1 MITRL
6 LLRMI
11 MIPVFFVLALVSVFL
26 KVLEKV
32 SSWALTIFWIVLG
45 VAAVFIIMEHQYWQ
59 LAIVGISVVGSFAIV
74 FAVVWL
80 ETAVGD
86 LGEFLRSRI

>member
-26 KVLEKV
+26 KILEKA
-32 SSWALTIFWIVLG
+32 SSIALTIFWIVLG
-45 VAAVFIIMEHQYWQ
+45 VAAVFIIMEQQYWQ
-59 LAIVGISVVGSFAIV
+59 LAIVGISVGGSFVIM
-74 FAVVWL
+74 FAVVWI

-86 LGEFLRSRI
+86 HGEFLRSKI

>member
-11 MIPVFFVLALVSVFL
+11 MIPVFCVLALVSVFL
-26 KVLEKV
+26 KAIEKV
-32 SSWALTIFWIVLG
+32 SSWALVIFWLVMV
-45 VAAVFIIMEHQYWQ
+45 VAAVFIIMEKQYWQ
-59 LAIVGISVVGSFAIV
+59 LAIVGISVAGSFAIM
-74 FAVVWL
+74 FAVVWI

-86 LGEFLRSRI
+86 LGELLRSKI

>member
-11 MIPVFFVLALVSVFL
+11 MIPVFCVLALVSIFL
-26 KVLEKV
+26 KAIEKV
-32 SSWALTIFWIVLG
+32 SSWALVIFWLVMV
-45 VAAVFIIMEHQYWQ
+45 VAAVFIIMEKQYWQ
-59 LAIVGISVVGSFAIV
+59 LTIVGISIAGSFAIM
-74 FAVVWL
+74 FAVVWI

-86 LGEFLRSRI
+86 LGEFLRSKI

>member
-11 MIPVFFVLALVSVFL
+11 MIPVFCVLALVSVFL
-26 KVLEKV
+26 KTIEKV
-32 SSWALTIFWIVLG
+32 SSWALTIFWLVMGI
-45 VAAVFIIMEHQYWQ
+45 AAVFIIMEQQYWQ
-59 LAIVGISVVGSFAIV
+59 LAIVGISVAGSFAIM
-74 FAVVWL
+74 FAVVWI

-86 LGEFLRSRI
+86 LGEFLRSKI

>member
-11 MIPVFFVLALVSVFL
+11 MIPVFCVLALVSVFL
-26 KVLEKV
+26 KAIEKV
-32 SSWALTIFWIVLG
+32 SSWALVIFWLVMV
-45 VAAVFIIMEHQYWQ
+45 VAAVFIIMEKQYWQ
-59 LAIVGISVVGSFAIV
+59 LTIVGISVAGSFAIM
-74 FAVVWL
+74 FAVVWI

-86 LGEFLRSRI
+86 FGEFLRSKI